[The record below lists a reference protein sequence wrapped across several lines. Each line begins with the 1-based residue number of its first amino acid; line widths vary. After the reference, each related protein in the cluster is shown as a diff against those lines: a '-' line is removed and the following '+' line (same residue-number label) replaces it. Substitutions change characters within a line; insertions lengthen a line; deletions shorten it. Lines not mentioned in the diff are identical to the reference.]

1 MLGERMG
8 RLEILRFFTADIGCV
23 MNLTSEAR
31 TKIRRSRLGFSLVE
45 LLVVI
50 AIIGILVAMLL
61 PAVQQVRETARR
73 SICGSRLRQH
83 VLALHMFHDAEGQF
97 PAAHLVGSNM
107 RNSFYGGGFGFY
119 ERQSPPGGEVLCVDR
134 AFCSR
139 HDGPPLCPVKGAF
152 WSWMFRTSPFIEM
165 QTLQDHATVST
176 SCRDS
181 PWRQKLPDG
190 DWLMSVTGPLFVC
203 PSDSR
208 SYEPARVQGI
218 EVALTSY
225 LGVSGRNQFV
235 ESGGQDGVLFVNSSV
250 RLSQIIDGSSNT
262 LLVGER
268 PPSNDRVFG
277 WQWAGFGDSGFGATD
292 VVLGVHE
299 RVERPTGVSDYFR
312 PGAANDPGST
322 HRYHFWSF
330 HPGGGQWAL
339 ADGSVR
345 FITYESDGPE
355 SETEGGAETVLQRLA
370 SIDGGEVSGF

>member
-1 MLGERMG
+1 
-8 RLEILRFFTADIGCV
+8 
-23 MNLTSEAR
+23 MNHFS
-31 TKIRRSRLGFSLVE
+31 KMRRSIRHVRRGFSLVE

-50 AIIGILVAMLL
+50 AIIGILIGMLL
-61 PAVQQVRETARR
+61 PAVQQVREAARR

-83 VLALHMFHDAEGQF
+83 VLALHMLHDAEGQF

-107 RNSFYGGGFGFY
+107 RNSFVGGGTDFF
-119 ERQSPPGGEVLCVDR
+119 ERQPPPGGEVLCSDLLN
-134 AFCSR
+134 CSR
-139 HDGPPLCPVKGAF
+139 HDGPPRCPVRGAF
-152 WSWMFRTSPFIEM
+152 WSWMFRTAPFIEM

-181 PWRQKLPDG
+181 PWRQQLPNG
-190 DWLMSVTGPLFVC
+190 EWLMSVTGPLFTC

-208 SYEPARVQGI
+208 NYEAAVVQGI

-225 LGVSGRNQFV
+225 LGVSGKNQFV
-235 ESGGQDGVLFVNSSV
+235 ESEGQDGVLFVNSSV
-250 RLSQIIDGSSNT
+250 RLSQIHDGSSNT
-262 LLVGER
+262 LVVGER

-299 RVERPTGVSDYFR
+299 RVERPTGVSDFFR
-312 PGAANDPGST
+312 PGTAEDPGNT

-330 HPGGGQWAL
+330 HPGGGQWAV

-345 FITYESDGPE
+345 FIAYESDGPE
-355 SETEGGAETVLQRLA
+355 GDNEGAVEMLLERLA
-370 SIDGGEVSGF
+370 SIDGGELTEF

>member
-1 MLGERMG
+1 MNRAIKMRRMSRG
-8 RLEILRFFTADIGCV
+8 S
-23 MNLTSEAR
+23 SE
-31 TKIRRSRLGFSLVE
+31 GFSLVE

-50 AIIGILVAMLL
+50 AIIGILIGMLL
-61 PAVQQVRETARR
+61 PAVQQVREAARR

-83 VLALHMFHDAEGQF
+83 VLALHMLHDAEGQF

-107 RNSFYGGGFGFY
+107 RNSFYGGGNGFF
-119 ERQSPPGGEVLCVDR
+119 ERQPPPGGEVP
-134 AFCSR
+134 CSDLAR
-139 HDGPPLCPVKGAF
+139 CTNHIGPPLCPVKGAF

-165 QTLQDHATVST
+165 QTLQDHATVTT
-176 SCRDS
+176 SCGDY

-190 DWLMSVTGPLFVC
+190 DWLMGVTGPLFVC

-208 SYEPARVQGI
+208 SYENANVQGI

-235 ESGGQDGVLFVNSSV
+235 ESGGQNGVLFVNSSV
-250 RLSQIIDGSSNT
+250 RLSHILDGSSNT
-262 LLVGER
+262 LVVGER

-277 WQWAGFGDSGFGATD
+277 WQWAGFGDSGFGASD

-299 RVERPTGVSDYFR
+299 RVERPTGVSDFFR
-312 PGAANDPGST
+312 PGTADDDGST

-330 HPGGGQWAL
+330 HPGGGQWAI

-345 FITYESDGPE
+345 FITYDSDS
-355 SETEGGAETVLQRLA
+355 SEGEVGGSEETVLSRLA
-370 SIDGGEVSGF
+370 SINGGEVNGFE